1 MTEQNRPTLLASCAR
16 AASAAEASF
25 RVPYPNSRARA
36 SRIFALD
43 EGAAAALRAITEE
56 DWAGARFLTAAGR
69 GGEDPTVVPI
79 AGFALQGPHGEP
91 VQLAD
96 ELAGAD
102 LVVLLAATGANG
114 AAAEVIAR
122 EASARNIMTAG
133 LALTDGLATSE
144 VEKVVNCLR
153 PYTSVLAV
161 ASDNDFIA
169 AMLTALRA

>member
-56 DWAGARFLTAAGR
+56 DWAGARFLTAAAR
-69 GGEDPTVVPI
+69 GGKDPNVVPI
-79 AGFALQGPHGEP
+79 ARFALQGPGGEP
-91 VQLAD
+91 VRLAD

-102 LVVLLAATGANG
+102 LVVLLAATGANA
-114 AAAEVIAR
+114 AAAEAIAR

-133 LALTDGLATSE
+133 LALTDGLARPE

-153 PYTSVLAV
+153 PYASVLAV